1 MLIVTSFV
9 YAAGL
14 LLMAVVARFPGA
26 CRSAGFLVGIGTAGT
41 GFGVL
46 IGTVSRATP
55 PEKRSQTV
63 GLVAAAGSLG
73 TFVIAPL
80 GQHLIDGLGW
90 QGGNGRVRRAS
101 PRRWR
106 CFRCRS
112 ASRRRP
118 TRTRRMHQKLGEAVR
133 EAIGHRGYLF
143 MTLAFFA
150 CGFQLVFITTH
161 LPAYLQ
167 LCGVAPGVGASAL
180 GADRSVQRDRHLL
193 FGLLGARYSQ
203 KHLLAMIYL
212 LRTLIIVVFL
222 LVPVSAAS
230 TLVFAAAMGF
240 LWLGVAPLVTGIIG
254 RVFGLTHFNTLY
266 GVVFLS
272 HQVGSFFGAWMGGVV
287 FDRFGNYNF
296 AWGALIVDRP
306 AAFTLQWLMDE
317 QPPRESRLPSRAAC
331 RGLSGRRRPL
341 QNFHSPFRTAAAG
354 APIVRAVHHR
364 THPHKGRSP
373 CSPLPATRRTPTPH
387 PPPASAARGPAPT
400 PPRRPAIGQHADRRT
415 RHRRRQH
422 RDRDRADGRTAA
434 PHPARLE
441 QRYAE
446 AVQAFQAQRY
456 SAAYG
461 RFAALADEGHAPA
474 ALMALALVRYA
485 PMFGAEWSATPA
497 QMEDWSAL
505 AMQDM
510 RVAGALIARHDRGE

>member
-1 MLIVTSFV
+1 MTASRRSMLVLLLLSGVIISLCMGLRQSLGLFMRPMTADLGISAATFGFSIALQNIVWGLSQPFV
-9 YAAGL
+9 GALADKYGPRPVLIGTALIYAGGL
-14 LLMAVVARFPGA
+14 LLMLFAASFPGA
-26 CRSAGFLVGIGTAGT
+26 LHVAGFLAGVGTAGT

-73 TFVIAPL
+73 TMVIAPL
-80 GQHLIDGLGW
+80 GQYLINGFGW
-90 QGGNGRVRRAS
+90 RAAMTGFAVIAASMALLSLPIREQPAAGGPAMQSN
-101 PRRWR
+101 
-106 CFRCRS
+106 
-112 ASRRRP
+112 
-118 TRTRRMHQKLGEAVR
+118 QKLGDALR
-133 EAIGHRGYLF
+133 EAMAHRGYLF

-167 LCGVAPGVGASAL
+167 LCGIAPGIAASSLAL
-180 GADRSVQRDRHLL
+180 IGLFNTIGTYM

-272 HQVGSFFGAWMGGVV
+272 HQVGSFFGAWMGGLV

-296 AWGALIVDRP
+296 AWGALIVIGFS
-306 AAFTLQWLMDE
+306 AFTLQWLMDE
-317 QPPRESRLPSRAAC
+317 RPPTEKR
-331 RGLSGRRRPL
+331 
-341 QNFHSPFRTAAAG
+341 
-354 APIVRAVHHR
+354 
-364 THPHKGRSP
+364 
-373 CSPLPATRRTPTPH
+373 
-387 PPPASAARGPAPT
+387 
-400 PPRRPAIGQHADRRT
+400 
-415 RHRRRQH
+415 
-422 RDRDRADGRTAA
+422 
-434 PHPARLE
+434 RLE
-441 QRYAE
+441 P
-446 AVQAFQAQRY
+446 AFA
-456 SAAYG
+456 
-461 RFAALADEGHAPA
+461 
-474 ALMALALVRYA
+474 
-485 PMFGAEWSATPA
+485 
-497 QMEDWSAL
+497 
-505 AMQDM
+505 
-510 RVAGALIARHDRGE
+510 